1 MRKSFFS
8 SSYFDDLR
16 EESTHKLM
24 VNDVEDER
32 QQKNLEGDIKN
43 PSRYSTKEV
52 LMKQKRRIQKK
63 QAKRAD
69 LADLFMGFAGLTK
82 HVYVVR
88 NKKNERTLWLHN
100 ENSINHWPITCSY
113 TNTPHH
119 PGLMPIIQPVH
130 QHVTLKIY
138 FCLLLVFH
146 FFNFFFV
153 HIVNKNTFQFKFHDS
168 FYSLHFCQPFLLPSR
183 TLPGQKQLNR
193 TETRRNRI
201 K

>member
-1 MRKSFFS
+1 MVEFVVSFVLVVRYIKTRHLKPRTQNHDVMRKSFFS

-100 ENSINHWPITCSY
+100 ENSINH
-113 TNTPHH
+113 
-119 PGLMPIIQPVH
+119 
-130 QHVTLKIY
+130 
-138 FCLLLVFH
+138 
-146 FFNFFFV
+146 
-153 HIVNKNTFQFKFHDS
+153 
-168 FYSLHFCQPFLLPSR
+168 
-183 TLPGQKQLNR
+183 
-193 TETRRNRI
+193 
-201 K
+201 